1 MNSNNLQ
8 SYAINKRA
16 ILICYFLI
24 IYCLLRFK
32 DRYEKK
38 ILRGNEKNASDREKY
53 VGSTVAKVS
62 VILAMFSLLES
73 LLA

>member
-1 MNSNNLQ
+1 MNIK
-8 SYAINKRA
+8 YAIS
-16 ILICYFLI
+16 LFCI
-24 IYCLLRFK
+24 ISRFK

-62 VILAMFSLLES
+62 IILAMFSLLAA
-73 LLA
+73 LLT